1 MIVRRF
7 KKIGRNE
14 ICPCG
19 SEDLFLDVYE
29 LYDLYTSG
37 KTLDELGELIG
48 RSRKTISKLFI
59 KHNLAIRNKSEVAM
73 GENNSSFSASE
84 HRKEHSLPNDKWSR
98 DYEKCTRCGSTSN
111 SHASHGLCTKCN
123 QYDRTVSQRGYER
136 EYDLDGKR
144 IFSQEHIEKLKQ
156 ARIIVAQRKKFKK
169 CECSKDI
176 ETIKYINLSKK

>member
-1 MIVRRF
+1 LDISNIRCIFVRNLIVMIIRRF
-7 KKIGRNE
+7 KKIGRNQL
-14 ICPCG
+14 CPCG

-48 RSRKTISKLFI
+48 RSRRTISRLFI
-59 KHNLAIRNKSEVAM
+59 KHNLA
-73 GENNSSFSASE
+73 
-84 HRKEHSLPNDKWSR
+84 D
-98 DYEKCTRCGSTSN
+98 
-111 SHASHGLCTKCN
+111 GLCTKCN